1 MCLKL
6 RLSPSL
12 HDEAGG
18 QLELELTGLTVGECL
33 EKTKHLFPDI
43 AAKIWKQGY
52 LNPQVLLFHNNT
64 LLREDDFSTTVK
76 NKDVL
81 DLIPAIEGG

>member
-12 HDEAGG
+12 HDEVGN
-18 QLELELTGLTVGECL
+18 QLEFELNGLTVGECL
-33 EKTKHLFPDI
+33 EKTRHLFPDL
-43 AAKIWKQGY
+43 AAKIWKQDC
-52 LNPQVLLFHNNT
+52 LNPQILFFHNNT
-64 LLREDDFSTTVK
+64 LVREHDFSTIVK

-81 DLIPAIEGG
+81 DVIPAIEGG

>member
-12 HDEAGG
+12 HDEVGG

-33 EKTKHLFPDI
+33 ENTKHHYPDV
-43 AAKIWKQGY
+43 ADKIWKQGN
-52 LNPQVLLFHNNT
+52 LNPQILLFHNNT
-64 LLREDDFSTTVK
+64 LVREHDFSSIVK
-76 NKDVL
+76 DEDVL
-81 DLIPAIEGG
+81 DIIPAIEGG